1 MAMLWVCEMGG
12 IYSVVHGGVHPCRDM
27 TVRYAELLPPPP
39 LVIET
44 KARAAGG
51 LATVAVVAGR
61 PPAELLSCLV
71 THQIQSSNYSAVRR
85 KDCASHAA
93 AAILPVANL
102 SEIKMSRPAPF
113 RRLYGRSMVV
123 AACSSRSSRCAKGLL
138 V

>member
-12 IYSVVHGGVHPCRDM
+12 IYSVVHGGVHTGRDM

-61 PPAELLSCLV
+61 PPAGLADTARWELLSCLV

-85 KDCASHAA
+85 KDCESRRCGD
-93 AAILPVANL
+93 LPQ
-102 SEIKMSRPAPF
+102 
-113 RRLYGRSMVV
+113 
-123 AACSSRSSRCAKGLL
+123 
-138 V
+138 

>member
-1 MAMLWVCEMGG
+1 MLWVSETGAFTV
-12 IYSVVHGGVHPCRDM
+12 SSVHGVHTSRVM

-61 PPAELLSCLV
+61 PPAGLADTARWELLSCLV

-85 KDCASHAA
+85 KDCESRRCGD
-93 AAILPVANL
+93 LPQ
-102 SEIKMSRPAPF
+102 
-113 RRLYGRSMVV
+113 
-123 AACSSRSSRCAKGLL
+123 
-138 V
+138 

>member
-12 IYSVVHGGVHPCRDM
+12 IYSVVHGGVHTGRDM

-61 PPAELLSCLV
+61 PPAGLADTARWELLSC
-71 THQIQSSNYSAVRR
+71 
-85 KDCASHAA
+85 SHAS
-93 AAILPVANL
+93 N
-102 SEIKMSRPAPF
+102 SELQLFGRTPQGLRISRRCGDF
-113 RRLYGRSMVV
+113 T
-123 AACSSRSSRCAKGLL
+123 SSKFIGN
-138 V
+138 